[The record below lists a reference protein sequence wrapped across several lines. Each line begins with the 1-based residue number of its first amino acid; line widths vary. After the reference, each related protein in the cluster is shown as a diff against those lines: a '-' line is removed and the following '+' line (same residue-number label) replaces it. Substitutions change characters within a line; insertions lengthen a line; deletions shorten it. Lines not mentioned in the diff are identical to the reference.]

1 MLKSEFL
8 EAELLAINTEVQ
20 RLVQLRRS
28 PTLNIDYQEQWE
40 TLQARASELLS
51 TLSQKCIKVHNA
63 ASMHYVSNV
72 HLVEDQAPL
81 YLANT
86 PYFPES
92 EYLTRE
98 ARIFKL
104 LRQTIVKQQEEAKA
118 KEDLFLQK
126 QLELEATVKM
136 QNDLIAQLMNK
147 QA

>member
-1 MLKSEFL
+1 
-8 EAELLAINTEVQ
+8 
-20 RLVQLRRS
+20 VQLRRS
-28 PTLNIDYQEQWE
+28 PTLKLTYQEQWE

-51 TLSQKCIKVHNA
+51 TLSQKCIKVHNT

-118 KEDLFLQK
+118 KEDLLLQK

-136 QNDLIAQLMNK
+136 QNDLIAS
-147 QA
+147 